1 MPDDDLEK
9 LLGGFAADTLTP
21 EEKQRL
27 YDTALH
33 DQQLFDLFADEQ
45 ALKELL
51 TDPVVR
57 ERLLRSLRETTST
70 DDEGIASWF
79 GWFRRPAGLAW
90 AGGLVGALFAV
101 ILGTNVYLE
110 SLREARSLVANE
122 EAAPTYKP
130 MPAPSAPQSTSPPMK
145 ESRLEAKAKQAAS
158 LKKEARTTMTPQR
171 ETLPTEPDRLQGP
184 TESPP
189 QKVLQSEEQPP
200 DLTDHDQASGTLGAE
215 PAVTGAA
222 APANRL
228 ATAQAG
234 PASSVRSLF
243 YGETAESTSELMR
256 EPQRH
261 ESTQRMERFEQLKGL
276 SASNQAQSDGGS
288 TKPLGL
294 RFSLVMNEGEGPH
307 DDRDTKVPP
316 RLGSLDLMVES
327 NQPSFFQVW
336 GEEESLQ
343 PQLLFPFSADDPIA
357 SQLLAYQPRRIP
369 IRAGYRSMTIRLSR
383 TPFGQ
388 SSTNDAVEM
397 KRSSPAS
404 LQESVASPGPSG
416 SPEHVTYVVNPDP
429 SSGMLRVRIPIPRPY
444 APISPDHK

>member
-33 DQQLFDLFADEQ
+33 DQQLFNLFADEQ

-70 DDEGIASWF
+70 DAEGIASWF
-79 GWFRRPAGLAW
+79 GWFGRPAGLAW

-110 SLREARSLVANE
+110 SLREARPLVANE
-122 EAAPTYKP
+122 EAAPTYTP
-130 MPAPSAPQSTSPPMK
+130 TPAPSSPQPASPPMK
-145 ESRLEAKAKQAAS
+145 ESRLETQAKTKQAAS
-158 LKKEARTTMTPQR
+158 LKKEARTAATPQR
-171 ETLPTEPDRLQGP
+171 EALPTELDRLQGP
-184 TESPP
+184 TELAP
-189 QKVLQSEEQPP
+189 QKVPQSEERPP
-200 DLTDHDQASGTLGAE
+200 DLTVQDQASGTPGAE

-228 ATAQAG
+228 ATAQVG

-243 YGETAESTSELMR
+243 YGETAETTSELMR

-261 ESTQRMERFEQLKGL
+261 ESTQRMEHFEQLKGL
-276 SASNQAQSDGGS
+276 SASNQAPSGDGS

-307 DDRDTKVPP
+307 DDRDGKASTQS
-316 RLGSLDLMVES
+316 GALDLMVES

-336 GEEESLQ
+336 GEDESLQ

-357 SQLLAYQPRRIP
+357 SRLLAYQPRRIP

-383 TPFGQ
+383 TPFGP
-388 SSTNDAVEM
+388 SSAHDADAL
-397 KRSSPAS
+397 KRTSPAS
-404 LQESVASPGPSG
+404 LQESVASPGLSGPSG
-416 SPEHVTYVVNPDP
+416 SPEHVTYVVNPDA
-429 SSGMLRVRIPIPRPY
+429 SSGMLTARIPIRRP
-444 APISPDHK
+444 